1 MLLAFQSSSLPRRAP
16 EKCQSLIDIIRGIM
30 NNFAPRNRR
39 EFLKSASMLAI
50 GGLAFPSRVQ
60 PVPRPPAAR
69 RPQRVAVIGAGHY
82 HATLAPFYLRILQN
96 EKLDIVGIHDPDHAV
111 AEDRARRCGSTAYTD
126 YRTMID
132 KTRPEFVL
140 SLNRHVDMT
149 TPFRFLVDS
158 GIPFLAEKPW
168 GIDDKTVN
176 ELADYAEKKN
186 AWVTAP
192 MSFRYSW
199 WAQTARRM
207 VQSGE
212 MGTISHMLVRF
223 NQPGI
228 QRYIDEGNSWM
239 LNKAQAGGGALL
251 NLGFH
256 GFDLCRYITGED
268 PKVVSA
274 VTSHSI
280 WSRDIEDY
288 AFVTLRTPSGMV
300 FLNEASYTFPTAGSD
315 SERKIAAAKA
325 LVRATNTGDGVQI
338 IGPGR
343 NETLMAPSDYV
354 GSWAG
359 VVKDCLDRIG
369 RGEPP
374 PSSVRDCARAV
385 TLTFDAYLVAGEN
398 PAARRPQR

>member
-1 MLLAFQSSSLPRRAP
+1 MDIRKHSRRELLKRAGAAAAIFSGLSSSEARA
-16 EKCQSLIDIIRGIM
+16 Q
-30 NNFAPRNRR
+30 
-39 EFLKSASMLAI
+39 
-50 GGLAFPSRVQ
+50 Q
-60 PVPRPPAAR
+60 AR
-69 RPQRVAVIGAGHY
+69 RPKRVAVIGAGHY

-96 EKLDIVGIHDPDHAV
+96 EKLDIVGVHDPDRAI
-111 AEDRARRCGSTAYTD
+111 AEDRAKRCGSTAYTD
-126 YRTMID
+126 YRAMID
-132 KTRPEFVL
+132 KTKPEFVL
-140 SLNRHVDMT
+140 SLNRHVDMPG
-149 TPFRFLVDS
+149 PFRFLVDS

-176 ELADYAEKKN
+176 ELADYAEKKK
-186 AWVTAP
+186 AWATAP

-199 WAQTARRM
+199 WAETARKM

-212 MGTISHMLVRF
+212 LGTISHMLVRF

-228 QRYIDEGNSWM
+228 QRYLDEGNSWM
-239 LNKAQAGGGALL
+239 LRKREAGGGALL

-280 WSRDIEDY
+280 WKQEVEDY
-288 AFVTLRTPSGMV
+288 AFVTLRTPSGIV
-300 FLNEASYTFPTAGSD
+300 FLNEASYTFPTTGSD
-315 SERKIAAAKA
+315 SERKIAAQKA
-325 LVRATNTGDGVQI
+325 LLRATTMGDGLEI

-343 NETLMAPSDYV
+343 NEKLMAPPGYV

-369 RGEPP
+369 RGDPP
-374 PSSVRDCARAV
+374 PATVRDCARAV
-385 TLTFDAYLVAGEN
+385 SLTFDSYRAAGE
-398 PAARRPQR
+398 R

>member
-1 MLLAFQSSSLPRRAP
+1 MNQTRR
-16 EKCQSLIDIIRGIM
+16 R
-30 NNFAPRNRR
+30 
-39 EFLKSASMLAI
+39 FLTSAAAATAAI
-50 GGLAFPSRVQ
+50 ARAQ
-60 PVPRPPAAR
+60 TRR
-69 RPQRVAVIGAGHY
+69 RPQRVAVIGVGHY
-82 HATLAPFYLRILQN
+82 HATLAPFYLQLLQN
-96 EKLDIVGIHDPDHAV
+96 EKVDIVGVHDPDRAV

-126 YRTMID
+126 YRAMID
-132 KTRPEFVL
+132 KTKPEFVL
-140 SLNRHVDMT
+140 SLNRHVEMPG
-149 TPFRFLVDS
+149 PFRFLVDS

-168 GIDDKTVN
+168 GVDAATVN
-176 ELADYAEKKN
+176 SLADYAEKKN
-186 AWVTAP
+186 AWACAP

-199 WAQTARRM
+199 WARTAREM
-207 VQSGE
+207 VQKKQLGA
-212 MGTISHMLVRF
+212 ISHMLVRF
-223 NQPGI
+223 NQPGV

-239 LNKAQAGGGALL
+239 LNKATAGGGALL

-280 WSRDIEDY
+280 WHREVEDY

-300 FLNEASYTFPTAGSD
+300 FLNEASYTFPTNGSD
-315 SERKIAAAKA
+315 TERKIAGEKA
-325 LVRATNTGDGVQI
+325 LVRATAAGDGVQI

-343 NETLMAPSDYV
+343 NETINAPADFV

-374 PSSVRDCARAV
+374 PATVRDCARAV
-385 TLTFDAYLVAGEN
+385 SLTFDAYRAAGE
-398 PAARRPQR
+398 A